1 MSLGEWD
8 MVRTLFLS
16 LILLGAPVVALAQE
30 GHLPGATERP
40 VEDGP
45 PLTLRGAI
53 DEALAHNP
61 TLIAL
66 RKQFEAARQRSVQER
81 FLMPPTL
88 EAQIWQW
95 PVTAINP
102 LDTNMYMF
110 TIQQD
115 VPGRG
120 KRALRTALAEKD
132 TELAAADIAM
142 RARDVV
148 KDVARAYAD
157 LALARKAI
165 EIHLQSVALLRQFAD
180 ASTIQY
186 AAGRSSQRDVLTSV
200 VELSRLH
207 EELIMHEETA
217 ASAAARLNTL
227 LDRDPQTP
235 IGPLDRPRDAI
246 VLPAS
251 EVLQQLAIEHQP
263 DLHAAGL
270 AKERAGAA
278 VAAAKADAKPDFMI
292 GGGYMLMPREAG
304 AWTASVGVTWPNA
317 PWSRGRIAA
326 ATAAAAADVDAA
338 NARIRAREREVRLA
352 VHDAYVRVRAANER
366 VALLQTAIVPPLQ
379 QALAVSRV
387 AYATD
392 RVDVLAVIDS
402 QRALLD
408 AQLSC
413 QRALGEREL
422 ALADLARAV
431 GTDLPVA
438 TEIE

>member
-1 MSLGEWD
+1 
-8 MVRTLFLS
+8 MVRTLSLS
-16 LILLGAPVVALAQE
+16 LAFFSLSVAAFGQTPDHLHGARELPVY
-30 GHLPGATERP
+30 
-40 VEDGP
+40 DGP

-53 DEALAHNP
+53 DEALAKNP

-66 RKQFEAARQRSVQER
+66 RKRFEAAQQRPAQER
-81 FLMPPTL
+81 FLMPPTF

-132 TELAAADIAM
+132 AEVASADIPV

-148 KDVARAYAD
+148 KEVARAYAD

-180 ASTIQY
+180 ASTIKY
-186 AAGRSSQRDVLTSV
+186 AAGRSSQQDVLKSV
-200 VELSRLH
+200 VEISKLH
-207 EELIMHEETA
+207 EDLIMHDETA

-235 IGPLDRPRDAI
+235 IGPVDQPRDAI
-246 VLPAS
+246 ALPSS
-251 EVLQQLAIEHQP
+251 EALQQMAIEHQP
-263 DLHAAGL
+263 ELRAAGVVV
-270 AKERAGAA
+270 ERAEAA
-278 VAAAKADAKPDFMI
+278 LAVAKADGKPDFMV

-317 PWSRGRIAA
+317 PWSRGRVAA
-326 ATAAAAADVDAA
+326 ATASASAEVDAA
-338 NARIRAREREVRLA
+338 KARTRALEREVRLA
-352 VHDAYVRVRAANER
+352 VHDAYVRVQAANDR
-366 VALLQTAIVPPLQ
+366 VALLQSTVVPQSQ
-379 QALAVSRV
+379 QALEVSRV
-387 AYATD
+387 AYQTD
-392 RVDVLAVIDS
+392 RVDFLSVIDN
-402 QRALLD
+402 QRELLD
-408 AQLSC
+408 AQLNYY
-413 QRALGEREL
+413 RALGDREL

-431 GTDLPVA
+431 GTNVPIT
-438 TEIE
+438 TEIK